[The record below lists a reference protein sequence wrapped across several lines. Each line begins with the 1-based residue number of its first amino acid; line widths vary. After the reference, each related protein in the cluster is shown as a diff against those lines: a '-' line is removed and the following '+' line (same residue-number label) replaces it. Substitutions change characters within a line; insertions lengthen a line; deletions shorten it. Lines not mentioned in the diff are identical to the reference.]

1 MCIYGMSSNT
11 ALQTVTFTSKG
22 SQVLDH
28 PVTKWD
34 TMGPMGPME
43 FRKYD
48 RMTIPSVNLIALV
61 KLARLIQT
69 DLIFFFGY

>member
-34 TMGPMGPME
+34 TMGPME